1 MLKDK
6 GLGRAGIFLTKK
18 WDDKFTNVNSI
29 THTMIVMMALVQGI
43 IISIIWNSAPNC
55 RLNDKQKENFYGKL
69 KLSES

>member
-29 THTMIVMMALVQGI
+29 TDTMIVMMALVQGI
-43 IISIIWNSAPNC
+43 IISII
-55 RLNDKQKENFYGKL
+55 
-69 KLSES
+69 